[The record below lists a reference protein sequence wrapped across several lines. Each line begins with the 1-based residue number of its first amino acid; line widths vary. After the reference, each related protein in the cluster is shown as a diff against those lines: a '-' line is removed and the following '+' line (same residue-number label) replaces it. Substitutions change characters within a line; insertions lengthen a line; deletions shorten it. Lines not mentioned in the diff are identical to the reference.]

1 MPDDQ
6 CMGTIIAHE
15 SRLKLSVGAKQT
27 RFQCREHDQSAHVWS
42 SLIGTLVASKSDH
55 HCRQVVM
62 PES

>member
-15 SRLKLSVGAKQT
+15 SRLKLSIGAKQT
-27 RFQCREHDQSAHVWS
+27 RFQYTENNQSAQVWS
-42 SLIGTLVASKSDH
+42 SLIGTLVTSKPDH
-55 HCRQVVM
+55 HCRHVVR